1 MADGIEAL
9 RDADGEALGERGLSV
24 GMTLDGRYRI
34 DQRIA
39 EGGMAIVFLATDL
52 RHDRR
57 VAVKVL
63 HESLAHTIGVQRFL
77 REIEVV
83 ARLQHPHLLTL
94 IDSGTTGGFP
104 YYVMPYIEAQS
115 LRERITERKQLPL
128 DEAIT
133 IAREVADGLAYA
145 HERGV
150 VHRDIKPSN
159 ILMSDGHAVVAD
171 FGIATAIRKSSI
183 GRVTISGTSLGSPT
197 YMSPEQAAGE
207 HDVDVRSDV
216 YSLGCVV
223 FEMLTGQPPV
233 DQVSA
238 QQMLT
243 QKLTGDFT
251 RLRELRPDLPAA
263 LDAALQRAM
272 APDRTERFPSVEE
285 FSQAI
290 VATLPTKSGLS
301 ARARWIGGIAA
312 LVVLGAG
319 AAAIVHQRRIVLAT
333 QRVEEVSRLV
343 RQARLR
349 DAFELSQQV
358 FPILPKDTTLKAL
371 RPTFTDFLKVVTV
384 PSGARVSVQWLGS
397 RDTAWTRVGI
407 TPLDSLPM
415 PKLLHEMGYRMRIE
429 REGYETVELFAA
441 VFTDTRTLGGSPPVD
456 TLYLDSLGGPTAGMA
471 HVRGFSIPNGRGGRI
486 QFADYHLGKREVT
499 NREYMEFVAAGG
511 YRNREYW
518 TEPMKRSGKLLPWEV
533 GVAALVDKTGQLGPS
548 TWSAGTFSPGQ
559 ENYPVS
565 GVSWYEAAA
574 YARFRKMQLPT
585 LQHWRNAA
593 TRNNREVLWMFVPSS
608 NLNGT
613 GIRPA
618 GQGMMNAWGLYDVA
632 GNVREWCANEIDSG
646 RVTQGGSWEDSPF
659 HITHTIAKD
668 AFDRSPGNGFRLARI
683 TDPDSTMAVASLR
696 ISRAPQPDF
705 SKMVPVS
712 DAVFDGFRRMYDY
725 DKVPLETK
733 LEAEGE
739 TPLYRWQKVTF
750 SAGYV
755 GPRMAAYLFFPKD
768 ASPPFEPV
776 IQWGTSGDL
785 IQRRLNPRDPFIELF
800 SGFVVRSGR
809 VLVVPLFMGA
819 YERDDSAFSI
829 TRSIPDTT
837 IYHRDLMVQWI
848 KDLRRTV
855 DFLETRKDI
864 RADRI
869 GYFGIS
875 WGGETAPIAL
885 SMEPRIKAAA
895 LYSAGYHAIIPH
907 AEVAKY
913 NYAPRVHT
921 PTLMMNG
928 RYDVVFPYETS
939 QVPFFNQLG
948 TRDKK
953 MKVSDGGHILPM
965 ETVVQETLAWFDR
978 YLSGKPEGASKRP

>member
-1 MADGIEAL
+1 MADGIGTLRKADDDGAL
-9 RDADGEALGERGLSV
+9 EDRLVSV
-24 GMTLDGRYRI
+24 GMTLGGRYRI
-34 DQRIA
+34 DQRLA

-115 LRERITERKQLPL
+115 LRERIIERKQLPL
-128 DEAIT
+128 EEAIT

-171 FGIATAIRKSSI
+171 FGISTAIRKSSI

-243 QKLTGDFT
+243 QKLTGGFT

-263 LDAALQRAM
+263 LDAALQRAL
-272 APDRTERFPSVEE
+272 APDRARRFASVEE

-290 VATLPTKSGLS
+290 VATLPTRSGLS

-319 AAAIVHQRRIVLAT
+319 TAAIVHQRRIVLAT
-333 QRVEEVSRLV
+333 QRLEQIIQLA
-343 RQARLR
+343 RQTRLR
-349 DAFELSQQV
+349 EAFELSEKV
-358 FPILPKDTTLKAL
+358 LPVLPNDTTLKTL
-371 RPTFTDFLKVVTV
+371 RPGFTDFLKVVTV
-384 PSGARVSVQWLGS
+384 PAEARVSVRWLGS
-397 RDTAWTRVGI
+397 RDPTWKRVGV

-415 PKLLHEMGYRMRIE
+415 PKLLSEMGYQMRIE
-429 REGYETVELFAA
+429 RDGYQTVDVLSV
-441 VFTDTRTLGGSPPVD
+441 VFTDFSKIGDPSPPVD
-456 TLYLDSLGGPTAGMA
+456 TLYLDPVGGPTAGMA
-471 HVRGFSIPNGRGGRI
+471 RVRSFSVPTGKGSRI
-486 QFADYHLGKREVT
+486 RMADYHIGRLEVT
-499 NREYMEFVAAGG
+499 NREYKEFVSAGG
-511 YRNREYW
+511 YQKREYW
-518 TEPMKRSGKLLPWEV
+518 TEPMTRSGKVIPWET
-533 GVAALVDKTGQLGPS
+533 GIASLVDQTGVPGPS
-548 TWSAGTFSPGQ
+548 TWSGGTFSPGQ
-559 ENYPVS
+559 ENFPAS

-585 LQHWRNAA
+585 LLHWQTAAMRNG
-593 TRNNREVLWMFVPSS
+593 REVLPMFVPSS
-608 NLNGT
+608 NLNGA
-613 GIRPA
+613 GVRPT
-618 GQGMMNAWGLYDVA
+618 GQGSMNAWGLYDVA
-632 GNVREWCANEIDSG
+632 GNVREWCANEIDSAG
-646 RVTQGGSWEDSPF
+646 VRVTQGGSWEDSPF
-659 HITHTIAKD
+659 HINHLIAKD
-668 AFDRSPGNGFRLARI
+668 AFDRSPGTGFRLARI
-683 TDPDSTMAVASLR
+683 TDPDSSMAIASRR
-696 ISRAPQPDF
+696 IVRATPPDF
-705 SKMVPVS
+705 NKVVPVS
-712 DAVFDGFRRMYDY
+712 DAVFDGFRRLYDY
-725 DKVPLETK
+725 DKVPLDTK
-733 LEAEGE
+733 LEGEGE
-739 TPLYRWQKVTF
+739 TSQYRWQKVTF
-750 SAGYV
+750 TAAYAG
-755 GPRMAAYLFFPKD
+755 PQMAAYLFFPRD

-776 IQWGTSGDL
+776 IQWGNSGDL
-785 IQRRLNPRDPFIELF
+785 VQKKLNPQEPFVEMF

-829 TRSIPDTT
+829 ARSTPDTT
-837 IYHRDLMVQWI
+837 IHHRDLMVQWI

-864 RADRI
+864 RSDRI
-869 GYFGIS
+869 GYLGLS

-885 SMEPRIKAAA
+885 AMEPRIKAAA

-928 RYDVVFPYETS
+928 RYDTVFPYETS

-953 MKVSDGGHILPM
+953 MKVSDTGHILPM
-965 ETVVQETLAWFDR
+965 ETVVQETLAWFDH
-978 YLSGKPEGASKRP
+978 YLSGKP